1 MRFQGKVAL
10 ITGGGT
16 GIGAA
21 VARRIVAEGGKVV
34 LTGRRAE
41 PLADVAGPLGEV
53 AAISVGDA
61 SKADDAQAAVALAV
75 ERFGGLDVLI
85 ANAGGHG
92 LGAVADTSDQ
102 TWADSLSANL
112 NTAFVAARE
121 SLPRLIE
128 RQGNV
133 VVVSSIAGLFAGP
146 SVAGYTTT
154 KHALIGLTRSI
165 ARDYGRVGV
174 RANVVCPGWVAT
186 AMADEQMAPIQA
198 RFGLATVAE
207 AYAKVTEDVPL
218 GRPAR
223 PEDVAS
229 AICFLASTE
238 ASMISGATLT
248 VDGGASTVDL
258 PTVAFTK

>member
-10 ITGGGT
+10 ITGGGA

-21 VARRIVAEGGKVV
+21 VARRIVADGGKVV
-34 LTGRRAE
+34 LTGRRAG
-41 PLADVAGPLGEV
+41 PLKEVAGPLGV
-53 AAISVGDA
+53 AAAIHVGDA
-61 SKADDAQAAVALAV
+61 SNAENARAAVALAV
-75 ERFGGLDVLI
+75 ERFGGLDILI

-92 LGAVADTSDQ
+92 LGALADTTDEA
-102 TWADSLSANL
+102 WAASLSANL

-121 SLPRLIE
+121 SLPQLIA
-128 RQGNV
+128 RKGNV

-174 RANVVCPGWVAT
+174 RANVVCPGWVST
-186 AMADEQMAPIQA
+186 AMADEQMAPIQQ

-218 GRPAR
+218 GRPAT
-223 PEDVAS
+223 PEEVAS
-229 AICFLASTE
+229 AITFLASGE
-238 ASMISGATLT
+238 AAMITGAALT
-248 VDGGASTVDL
+248 VDGGASAVDL